1 MRISTVVGVL
11 AAGVLI
17 GGVTAP
23 TAAAQSTCA
32 DLGGTVDADQVCQV
46 HTANATYTLDY
57 TFSTTYP
64 DQAAVVG
71 YLSQTRDGF
80 INVSDMPG
88 SRDQP
93 YVLDAR
99 GTSYSSSGTPG
110 LPPRTQS
117 LVLEVFQDVGGAQ
130 PETWY
135 KAFNY
140 DLGKRAPITFDT
152 LFKPGT
158 RPLDV
163 IFPIV
168 QRDLEMQSGIVH
180 STSQSAGMD
189 PAHYQ
194 NFAITDDAVIFFFD
208 RGALVADSAGAL
220 QASVP
225 RSAVASLLA

>member
-1 MRISTVVGVL
+1 MRVSTVVAVL
-11 AAGVLI
+11 AAGALI
-17 GGVTAP
+17 GGATA
-23 TAAAQSTCA
+23 TSAAAQTTCA
-32 DLGGTVDADQVCQV
+32 ELGGTVDADQMCQV

-57 TFSTTYP
+57 TFSAAYP
-64 DQAAVVG
+64 DQQAVVG

-99 GTSYSSSGTPG
+99 GTSYSSG

-140 DLGKRAPITFDT
+140 NMVTRAPITFDT

-168 QRDLEMQSGIVH
+168 QRELEKQSGIAHAV
-180 STSQSAGMD
+180 SPAAGTD
-189 PAHYQ
+189 PTHYQ
-194 NFAITDDAVIFFFD
+194 NFAITDDSVIFFFD
-208 RGALVADSAGAL
+208 RGALLADSAGAL
-220 QASVP
+220 QAAVP
-225 RSAVASLLA
+225 RSAVAPLLA